1 LKPLELVI
9 IVLFAALF
17 VGIIIRIFGMLEA
30 KRAGGPMARPRLV
43 FFFMTCL
50 MLVCLIPLALFK
62 LSSAP
67 VVISDL
73 AVVAANFIGF
83 VLTHDLRFRRAS
95 SEEEK
100 SEGTTLRAYQVY
112 YRGRPFGVI
121 AREGFDVLMEHDLLK
136 RQHNVELVEDFQTK
150 SRQAGVEI
158 TLLRNREGTQTLIQ
172 VEGPPSSS
180 KA

>member
-1 LKPLELVI
+1 MKPLELI
-9 IVLFAALF
+9 IIALFVVLF
-17 VGIIIRIFGMLEA
+17 VGIIVRIFGMLEA

-50 MLVCLIPLALFK
+50 MLVCLIPLALFD

-73 AVVAANFIGF
+73 VVVAANFIGF
-83 VLTHDLRFRRAS
+83 MLTHDLRFRRAN

-100 SEGTTLRAYQVY
+100 SGTTLRAYQVY

-121 AREGFDVLMEHDLLK
+121 AREGFDVLIEHDLLK

-150 SRQAGVEI
+150 SKQAGVEI
-158 TLLRNREGTQTLIQ
+158 TLLRNRDGTQTLIQ

-180 KA
+180 EA